1 MFTQGQ
7 LESMKAMDIQAVDKD
22 TLADMSGFEF
32 DNSLSQEERVKRIF
46 EKIKNPYLFRL
57 GDMAVKLEF
66 ADNGPSLQD
75 LMTSFLLRQK
85 CGL

>member
-1 MFTQGQ
+1 
-7 LESMKAMDIQAVDKD
+7 MKAMDIQAVDKD

>member
-1 MFTQGQ
+1 
-7 LESMKAMDIQAVDKD
+7 MKAMDIQAVDKN